1 MQTEAVTGDEKAG
14 TAVEQQKKRRSAE
27 AMQQVFG
34 NQGGHSIEN
43 RSIKIFFKIDSEVE
57 AGPAVPDKKAIS
69 PERHKL
75 PKNNNI

>member
-1 MQTEAVTGDEKAG
+1 VTRKP
-14 TAVEQQKKRRSAE
+14 VQPLSSKRRDV
-27 AMQQVFG
+27 QQSDAAGFR

-75 PKNNNI
+75 PQKNNI